1 MSDWRNTP
9 EMDPEVVNTLVS
21 AVGKDAFA
29 AMKVQFVED
38 LRSLYTAYEAA
49 HANQDSEAAR
59 QTAHALKGAAV
70 NIGLKQLGA
79 LAAALE
85 AGETS
90 DVSHLGAVFA
100 DSVDRL
106 EAVA

>member
-1 MSDWRNTP
+1 MSDWRNAP
-9 EMDPEVVNTLVS
+9 EMDPDVVNTLVS

-29 AMKVQFVED
+29 AMKVQFVDD
-38 LRSLYTAYEAA
+38 LRSLYNAYETA
-49 HANQDSEAAR
+49 HSSQDSEAAR

-85 AGETS
+85 AGDTS
-90 DVSHLGAVFA
+90 EASYLGAVFA
-100 DSVDRL
+100 VSVERL